1 MRKFLMIIGAV
12 SLFVIVVAGAGIGV
26 IAYEGRSLDQESRAY
41 VDIAVPAIAAG
52 WDKRQLLDRSTPE
65 MRAQATPENIRVLF
79 DWVARLGPYVSYD
92 GATGEATMSFN
103 PGPAGV
109 FSALYMARVR
119 FRDGTAAI
127 RIVLT
132 KRDGVWMIAGFHV
145 EPSLTSGAFRDRNS

>member
-79 DWVARLGPYVSYD
+79 GLGRPI
-92 GATGEATMSFN
+92 GTI
-103 PGPAGV
+103 
-109 FSALYMARVR
+109 RV
-119 FRDGTAAI
+119 
-127 RIVLT
+127 V
-132 KRDGVWMIAGFHV
+132 
-145 EPSLTSGAFRDRNS
+145 